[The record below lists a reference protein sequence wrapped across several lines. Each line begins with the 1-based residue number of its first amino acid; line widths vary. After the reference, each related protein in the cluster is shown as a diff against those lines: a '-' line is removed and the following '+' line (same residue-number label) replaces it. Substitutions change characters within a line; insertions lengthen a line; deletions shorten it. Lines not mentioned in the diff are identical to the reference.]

1 MGLINKMTENIRN
14 GLRNFLNITPASE
27 HLITL
32 KESEDY
38 LTACV
43 KNRVWYAGKSNQL
56 SELYRQLDV
65 SDTMFWKAPMT
76 KGMEIRKIHT
86 GLPAIIVDTLAQIVI
101 NDYNGIEITSEN
113 TTLYSDKWKQIEQS
127 NENFNETL
135 KTALTDIGIVGDGAL
150 KYHTIKAF
158 LMRLLLNGTLLKEL
172 NLIINAAEYAKLF
185 FIRIITTIRK
195 NINSLS
201 FMGMDILIM
210 SFIARAEILF
220 R

>member
-135 KTALTDIGIVGDGAL
+135 KTALTDIGIVGDGAF
-150 KYHTIKAF
+150 KISYDK
-158 LMRLLLNGTLLKEL
+158 
-172 NLIINAAEYAKLF
+172 
-185 FIRIITTIRK
+185 
-195 NINSLS
+195 S
-201 FMGMDILIM
+201 ILI
-210 SFIARAEILF
+210 LKG
-220 R
+220 